1 MEVRYQVIVLGGGPA
16 GLNAAKYAANSGC
29 EVGLIDAGTRL
40 GGQYWRHTGQEDFDQ
55 SVHHDFDQGSL
66 LMDAVR
72 ANKRITIHSDT
83 NIWSASIINDEVVL
97 RTNNEAFITQRL
109 ILATGAYDR
118 SLPFPGWDLPGVM
131 TPGAAQSLLKGHGVL
146 AGKRT
151 VVAGTGP
158 FLLPVAAGL
167 HRYGAT
173 VVGLVEASAK
183 YSWARNSV
191 ELLRNPSKV
200 LEGLRYLMELR
211 KGKVAVRFRQA
222 VIAAHA
228 GADGLLE
235 SVTIANIDSEWKIRS
250 TYKLS
255 CDVAAVGWGF
265 TADTAIA
272 SSLGLALEVDATGS
286 VTASVD
292 ENQRARQPNEAI
304 AIYAAGELTGIGG
317 SDLALVE
324 GAIAG
329 LAIAGSTQDLKTLK
343 KRRKKLRRF
352 AQALTKVYPVAS
364 GWKSWLS
371 ADTTICRCEE
381 ISYSDINEAREEFDA
396 SDARTLKLLTRCGMG
411 LCQGRICGRTI
422 ADLMNS
428 TPQERI
434 NSASRPILSPITL
447 GEVAQEGLL

>member
-1 MEVRYQVIVLGGGPA
+1 M
-16 GLNAAKYAANSGC
+16 AA
-29 EVGLIDAGTRL
+29 
-40 GGQYWRHTGQEDFDQ
+40 
-55 SVHHDFDQGSL
+55 
-66 LMDAVR
+66 
-72 ANKRITIHSDT
+72 
-83 NIWSASIINDEVVL
+83 
-97 RTNNEAFITQRL
+97 
-109 ILATGAYDR
+109 
-118 SLPFPGWDLPGVM
+118 
-131 TPGAAQSLLKGHGVL
+131 GAAQSLLKGHGVL
-146 AGKRT
+146 AGKRI

-158 FLLPVAAGL
+158 FLLPVATGL
-167 HRYGAT
+167 YTHGAT
-173 VVGLVEASAK
+173 VVGLLEASAK

-191 ELLRNPSKV
+191 ELLRNPSKA
-200 LEGLRYLMELR
+200 LEGLGYLMELR

-286 VTASVD
+286 VTASVN
-292 ENQRARQPNEAI
+292 ENQLAKQSNSAI
-304 AIYAAGELTGIGG
+304 QIYAAGELTGIGG

-329 LAIAGSTQDLKTLK
+329 LSVANSTRDLKVLK

-352 AQALTKVYPVAS
+352 AQTLTKVYPVLP
-364 GWKSWLS
+364 GWNSWLTG
-371 ADTTICRCEE
+371 DTTICRCEE
-381 ISYSDINEAREEFDA
+381 ISYSDIKAAQEEFDA
-396 SDARTLKLLTRCGMG
+396 SDARTIKLMTRCGMG
-411 LCQGRICGRTI
+411 LCQGRICGRAI
-422 ADLMNS
+422 ADIMDS
-428 TPQERI
+428 PTHERI
-434 NSASRPILSPITL
+434 NSAARPILSPITL

>member
-1 MEVRYQVIVLGGGPA
+1 MEARYQVIVLGGGPA

-97 RTNNEAFITQRL
+97 RTKAGAFITQRL
-109 ILATGAYDR
+109 IIATGAYDR
-118 SLPFPGWDLPGVM
+118 SLPFPGWDIPGVM
-131 TPGAAQSLLKGHGVL
+131 AAGAAQSLLKGHGVL
-146 AGKRT
+146 AGKRI

-158 FLLPVAAGL
+158 FLLPVATGL
-167 HRYGAT
+167 YTHGAT
-173 VVGLVEASAK
+173 VVGLLEASAK

-191 ELLRNPSKV
+191 ELLRNPSKA
-200 LEGLRYLMELR
+200 LEGLGYLMELR

-286 VTASVD
+286 VTASVN
-292 ENQRARQPNEAI
+292 ENQLAKQSNSAI
-304 AIYAAGELTGIGG
+304 QIYAAGELTGIGG
-317 SDLALVE
+317 
-324 GAIAG
+324 
-329 LAIAGSTQDLKTLK
+329 
-343 KRRKKLRRF
+343 
-352 AQALTKVYPVAS
+352 
-364 GWKSWLS
+364 
-371 ADTTICRCEE
+371 
-381 ISYSDINEAREEFDA
+381 
-396 SDARTLKLLTRCGMG
+396 
-411 LCQGRICGRTI
+411 
-422 ADLMNS
+422 
-428 TPQERI
+428 
-434 NSASRPILSPITL
+434 
-447 GEVAQEGLL
+447 